1 MGLLDQAIREHLELK
16 RQHGADPGE
25 LARLERE
32 ALGPPVR
39 ETQEVLA
46 TAAGPAEGAVRQ
58 ATTAEPE
65 SEPWPEEPDLEAVES
80 QTAPF
85 DVEQAMADKGEGGAT
100 PSAPAEVPSPD
111 DPAHAAA
118 PHAEAELTAMPEE
131 PDAGVAETPAP
142 PAEPTEP
149 PLAEPTDPTVAEPT
163 EPTVAE
169 PIEPAV
175 AEPDEPAAPE
185 VVPEPEPPAHEDSPA
200 PDPEGEGDEDVLEET
215 PEFLQETPEHDRL
228 WFEQKPPRDFDFD
241 G

>member
-46 TAAGPAEGAVRQ
+46 TAAGPAEGAARQ
-58 ATTAEPE
+58 AATAEPE
-65 SEPWPEEPDLEAVES
+65 SEPWPEEPDVEAVQS
-80 QTAPF
+80 QTEPF

-118 PHAEAELTAMPEE
+118 PHAESELTAMPEE
-131 PDAGVAETPAP
+131 PDGGPAETSAP

-149 PLAEPTDPTVAEPT
+149 PQAEPTDPAVAEPT
-163 EPTVAE
+163 D
-169 PIEPAV
+169 PAV
-175 AEPDEPAAPE
+175 AEPIEPAAPE
-185 VVPEPEPPAHEDSPA
+185 VVPEPEPPAHEGSPA
-200 PDPEGEGDEDVLEET
+200 PEPEGEGDEDVLEET